1 MCVRFHPHR
10 DLENQSKPCSH
21 SSYSGNIWKLRG
33 EAPRRV
39 EIRLRYR
46 AVFAYSLILA
56 FVRFRDGSGLMHMRA
71 TGTLPLPLG
80 VILCRSAGDPEKKAN
95 LCAVSHLFEDSEIFF
110 C

>member
-33 EAPRRV
+33 ESPRRV

-46 AVFAYSLILA
+46 AVFANSLIFA
-56 FVRFRDGSGLMHMRA
+56 FVRFRDG
-71 TGTLPLPLG
+71 
-80 VILCRSAGDPEKKAN
+80 VAGNGDVAPPGFTVELSCKICSCIVN
-95 LCAVSHLFEDSEIFF
+95 RDMQ
-110 C
+110 

>member
-1 MCVRFHPHR
+1 MSGDFRVIFLTAESAPSVARFRPLR
-10 DLENQSKPCSH
+10 NLENQSKPCSH

-56 FVRFRDGSGLMHMRA
+56 FVRFRDGVAGNGDVVPPGW
-71 TGTLPLPLG
+71 TCFLG
-80 VILCRSAGDPEKKAN
+80 VAAHI
-95 LCAVSHLFEDSEIFF
+95 HSEMHW
-110 C
+110 